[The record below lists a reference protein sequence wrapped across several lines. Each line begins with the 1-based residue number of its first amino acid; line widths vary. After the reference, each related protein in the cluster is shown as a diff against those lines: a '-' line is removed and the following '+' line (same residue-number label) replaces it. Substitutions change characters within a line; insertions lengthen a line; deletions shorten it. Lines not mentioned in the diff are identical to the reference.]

1 MASPERKIAKLT
13 CLSCKHTFSSSGNL
27 YKHYKTFSDHRP
39 EGKPFISCKEAAD
52 EFLDRNLSP
61 YHRKA
66 RLREFFNGRLSKEEL
81 LELALPQVARMV
93 RTSRFM
99 YEKCKIKSGEI
110 RKEAVKHEFLAVCEN
125 LFRTFP
131 SPPKELA
138 VSCNSTMTSLLQ
150 WIRPIRDSTSNG
162 LPLSCNSSNKQFI
175 KFLDDRHEKKTL
187 LENLI
192 IDNTSLAC
200 ETMLSCCCGRV
211 FKSTLM
217 PMFVKK
223 HHEAFLEFG
232 LGIVSS
238 FNIGQNQINSILRGY
253 WGKKLEEKTGLNPI
267 LPR

>member
-99 YEKCKIKSGEI
+99 YEKCKIKSGV
-110 RKEAVKHEFLAVCEN
+110 REFIQNFSLTPK
-125 LFRTFP
+125 RT
-131 SPPKELA
+131 
-138 VSCNSTMTSLLQ
+138 C
-150 WIRPIRDSTSNG
+150 
-162 LPLSCNSSNKQFI
+162 
-175 KFLDDRHEKKTL
+175 
-187 LENLI
+187 
-192 IDNTSLAC
+192 
-200 ETMLSCCCGRV
+200 RV
-211 FKSTLM
+211 FQFYNDLT
-217 PMFVKK
+217 
-223 HHEAFLEFG
+223 
-232 LGIVSS
+232 SS
-238 FNIGQNQINSILRGY
+238 VDQANKRFNIKRFARFVQQL
-253 WGKKLEEKTGLNPI
+253 
-267 LPR
+267 

>member
-1 MASPERKIAKLT
+1 MAFPERKIAKLT

-110 RKEAVKHEFLAVCEN
+110 RKEAVKH
-125 LFRTFP
+125 
-131 SPPKELA
+131 
-138 VSCNSTMTSLLQ
+138 
-150 WIRPIRDSTSNG
+150 
-162 LPLSCNSSNKQFI
+162 
-175 KFLDDRHEKKTL
+175 
-187 LENLI
+187 
-192 IDNTSLAC
+192 
-200 ETMLSCCCGRV
+200 
-211 FKSTLM
+211 
-217 PMFVKK
+217 
-223 HHEAFLEFG
+223 
-232 LGIVSS
+232 
-238 FNIGQNQINSILRGY
+238 
-253 WGKKLEEKTGLNPI
+253 
-267 LPR
+267 

>member
-1 MASPERKIAKLT
+1 
-13 CLSCKHTFSSSGNL
+13 
-27 YKHYKTFSDHRP
+27 
-39 EGKPFISCKEAAD
+39 
-52 EFLDRNLSP
+52 
-61 YHRKA
+61 
-66 RLREFFNGRLSKEEL
+66 
-81 LELALPQVARMV
+81 MV
-93 RTSRFM
+93 QTSRFM

-110 RKEAVKHEFLAVCEN
+110 RKEAVKNEFLALCEN

-131 SPPKELA
+131 SLPKELA

-162 LPLSCNSSNKQFI
+162 LPLSCNSSNMQFL
-175 KFLDDRHEKKTL
+175 KFLNDRHEKKTL

-200 ETMLSCCCGRV
+200 ETMLSCCEGRV

-232 LGIVSS
+232 LGLFHLST
-238 FNIGQNQINSILRGY
+238 L
-253 WGKKLEEKTGLNPI
+253 GKTKSTPFSEGTGERN
-267 LPR
+267 

>member
-1 MASPERKIAKLT
+1 M
-13 CLSCKHTFSSSGNL
+13 
-27 YKHYKTFSDHRP
+27 YKHYKTFSDNRP

-66 RLREFFNGRLSKEEL
+66 RLTEFLNGRLSKEEF
-81 LELALPQVARMV
+81 LELALPQVARIV
-93 RTSRFM
+93 QTSRFM
-99 YEKCKIKSGEI
+99 YEKCKTKSDEI
-110 RKEAVKHEFLAVCEN
+110 RKEAVKNEFLALCEN

-131 SPPKELA
+131 SLPKELA

-150 WIRPIRDSTSNG
+150 WIRPIRDSTSND
-162 LPLSCNSSNKQFI
+162 LPLSCNCSNKQFL
-175 KFLDDRHEKKTL
+175 KFLDDRQEKKTL
-187 LENLI
+187 LE
-192 IDNTSLAC
+192 NTSLAC
-200 ETMLSCCCGRV
+200 ETMLSCCEGRV

-238 FNIGQNQINSILRGY
+238 FNIGQNQINSIHRGH

-267 LPR
+267 LPG